1 MSVAPAESLTSE
13 EPVSTPGVSSTS
25 SSSPAPPREVT
36 EAVQTT
42 NETLAV
48 IAHANQQTQQA
59 LEQSGIKIAPATLKE
74 EAKGMEASMLS
85 ALRIALFEFYMYN
98 GTDRNTLLSAMSAG
112 GVTDSRDVAK
122 RYGAATAETG
132 GTAGAL
138 KDVGTKPVVL
148 GPTARGGMV
157 TGIASGIAVVA
168 AQGEGLASV
177 GRGERI
183 TPASGGAAGGGV
195 HVSVN
200 GIGGPDLARLIEG
213 KVVEGIREYK
223 RREKFN

>member
-1 MSVAPAESLTSE
+1 
-13 EPVSTPGVSSTS
+13 
-25 SSSPAPPREVT
+25 
-36 EAVQTT
+36 
-42 NETLAV
+42 
-48 IAHANQQTQQA
+48 
-59 LEQSGIKIAPATLKE
+59 
-74 EAKGMEASMLS
+74 MEASMLS
-85 ALRIALFEFYMYN
+85 ALRVALFEYYMYS
-98 GTDRNTLLSAMSAG
+98 GTDRNTLLAAMSKG
-112 GVTDSRDVAK
+112 GVRDPRDMAK
-122 RYGAATAETG
+122 RYGRATTETG

-138 KDVGTKPVVL
+138 RDVGTQVEVL
-148 GPTARGGMV
+148 GAQARGGMV

-183 TPASGGAAGGGV
+183 TPAGGGAAGGV